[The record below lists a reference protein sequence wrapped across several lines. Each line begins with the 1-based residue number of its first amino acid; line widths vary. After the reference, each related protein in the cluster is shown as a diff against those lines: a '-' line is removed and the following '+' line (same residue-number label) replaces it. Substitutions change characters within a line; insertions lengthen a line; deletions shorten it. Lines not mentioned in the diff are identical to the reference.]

1 MIVVSDT
8 SVISNLAQIDHLALL
23 HDLYGQ
29 IIVPIKVL
37 DELKAHRSTMTKLT
51 GKSWLTSQTITDS
64 ALYKELEESL
74 DPGEAEAIVLAKEL
88 DAELLLIDER
98 KGRQIAKEHG
108 LQIVGLLGVLIDAK
122 RMGRV
127 TSLKPLMDR
136 LINEASFWISPKLY
150 QSVLAEVGEDF

>member
-8 SVISNLAQIDHLALL
+8 SVISNLAQIDHLDLL
-23 HDLYGQ
+23 YDLYGQ
-29 IIVPIKVL
+29 IIVPNKVL
-37 DELKAHRSTMTKLT
+37 SELEAHRLTMTKL
-51 GKSWLTSQTITDS
+51 KSKNWLASQEITDS
-64 ALYKELEESL
+64 ALYKKLEESI

-98 KGRQIAKEHG
+98 KGRQIAQERG

-127 TSLKPLMDR
+127 ISLKPLMDR
-136 LINEASFWISPKLY
+136 LIHEASFWISPKLY
-150 QSVLAEVGEDF
+150 QSVLAKVGETS